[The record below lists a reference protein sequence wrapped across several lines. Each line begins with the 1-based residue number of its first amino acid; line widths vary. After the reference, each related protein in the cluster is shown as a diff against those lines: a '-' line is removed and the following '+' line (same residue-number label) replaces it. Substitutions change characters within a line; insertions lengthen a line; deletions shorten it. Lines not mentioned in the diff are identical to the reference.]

1 MEQFC
6 DSLCQRLTSQ
16 ISDRKVIDE
25 INFSYNMQM
34 SYRYQ
39 NSDKV
44 EKYITKALEIKD
56 NFVDANKIME
66 NYLFRKFNSIHEPY
80 ALLDSINNLEIK
92 YEFKNITPLF
102 KEYKLIASKIQLV
115 SATVFLSK
123 IKNLDF
129 LSLKGKA

>member
-1 MEQFC
+1 
-6 DSLCQRLTSQ
+6 
-16 ISDRKVIDE
+16 
-25 INFSYNMQM
+25 
-34 SYRYQ
+34 
-39 NSDKV
+39 
-44 EKYITKALEIKD
+44 
-56 NFVDANKIME
+56 ME